1 MLACVCSNKISANVS
16 ISTAIYQTS
25 LKNSFRTFNRRALL
39 FDYIKYLWFI
49 DFFIFVWPSP
59 ATTYGYGYATHNATR
74 PPYRPP
80 FAVDFFRCTLYGLC
94 VLCVYILDINA
105 NLIERDNDSQLIN
118 NFIGYS
124 FLHDSF
130 TWETVNV
137 VNVLWRFS
145 LWTDNENKKNRW
157 TNVTCNFQQ
166 IV

>member
-1 MLACVCSNKISANVS
+1 MDMDMR
-16 ISTAIYQTS
+16 
-25 LKNSFRTFNRRALL
+25 RTTPHVRHIA
-39 FDYIKYLWFI
+39 
-49 DFFIFVWPSP
+49 
-59 ATTYGYGYATHNATR
+59 
-74 PPYRPP
+74 PPPI
-80 FAVDFFRCTLYGLC
+80 RCTLYGLC

-145 LWTDNENKKNRW
+145 L
-157 TNVTCNFQQ
+157 
-166 IV
+166 